1 MTHAAIEACL
11 AKIKTLI
18 QQYRAISGLN
28 PIWLDNLKIER
39 VFAGGTHP
47 LPKED
52 KNYIYAG
59 TVYQVYQP
67 NFLYFVIWLTSLKT
81 VYS

>member
-18 QQYRAISGLN
+18 RQYRAISGLK
-28 PIWLDNLKIER
+28 PIWLDKLNIER

-67 NFLYFVIWLTSLKT
+67 NVLYLVVWLTSLNM
-81 VYS
+81 VFS